1 MLNAVGRLKL
11 RDVVA
16 GRLKSYIVDENLK
29 PGDRLPTEVD
39 LAKRFGV
46 SRLSLREAT
55 TSLEFLGILEA
66 RPGRGLSVGQVDMD
80 RVTEYLGFH
89 PALQE
94 VSPHVLIDT
103 RVVLEAGVLGH
114 VARRMEQDP
123 SLHEALNDVNRRLGR
138 ARGLRAA
145 IELDRAFHHELIA
158 ASGLTPLMAFGDLL
172 AVFFRRFG
180 EHLDVDS
187 AVRGH
192 QIIIDALKAG
202 DVEEA
207 DREVRLHIENHR
219 NFLETTP

>member
-1 MLNAVGRLKL
+1 MINAVGRTKL

-16 GRLKSYIVDENLK
+16 GRLKSYIVDANLK
-29 PGDRLPTEVD
+29 PGDRLPTEND

-55 TSLEFLGILEA
+55 KSLEFLGIVEA

-89 PALQE
+89 PALQD
-94 VSPHVLIDT
+94 VPPTVLIDT
-103 RVVLEAGVLGH
+103 RVVLEAGVLPH
-114 VARRMEQDP
+114 VARRMAADATAYE
-123 SLHEALNDVNRRLGR
+123 SLDGINRKLGR
-138 ARGLRAA
+138 ARGLAAA
-145 IELDRAFHHELIA
+145 IELDRTFHHELIA
-158 ASGLTPLMAFGDLL
+158 ASGLTPFMAFGDLL

-180 EHLDVDS
+180 EHLDVDA

-202 DVEEA
+202 DVAEA